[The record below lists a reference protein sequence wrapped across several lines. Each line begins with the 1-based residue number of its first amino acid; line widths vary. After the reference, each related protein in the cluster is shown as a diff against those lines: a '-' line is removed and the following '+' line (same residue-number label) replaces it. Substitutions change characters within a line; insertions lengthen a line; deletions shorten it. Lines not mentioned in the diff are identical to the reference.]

1 MAAPEP
7 PVSTPPIR
15 TGELLRVLQRAK
27 QQDDLGVKIA
37 NAMALIQSVLDDLG

>member
-1 MAAPEP
+1 MTAPEL

-15 TGELLRVLQRAK
+15 TAELLRVLQRAK

-37 NAMALIQSVLDDLG
+37 SAMALIQSVLDDLG